1 MSTNSSATPI
11 SSKAEL
17 WPAQSSTL
25 AIAGLRG
32 AIPRGVLTT
41 SDTRTRRSALGYGV
55 EPESNA
61 FTTLKIAVF
70 AATPSANEITATA
83 VNPGALAGFTVT
95 AHDSGNVAARTKA
108 GIATQYG
115 SCHTAL
121 IDGYAIEGHVPVR
134 EIQRLLKERPAAIGL
149 AVPGM
154 VIGSPG
160 MEQGGRVDPYTVL
173 LLHRDGGSSSY
184 AKYRG

>member
-1 MSTNSSATPI
+1 MQRRRFLAWLMSAPV
-11 SSKAEL
+11 
-17 WPAQSSTL
+17 
-25 AIAGLRG
+25 
-32 AIPRGVLTT
+32 GV
-41 SDTRTRRSALGYGV
+41 ALGLPTVAAADQVV
-55 EPESNA
+55 EVWKDPTCGCCKEW
-61 FTTLKIAVF
+61 IAY
-70 AATPSANEITATA
+70 
-83 VNPGALAGFTVT
+83 LRDAGFAVT
-95 AHDSGNVAARTKA
+95 AHDSGNVAARAKA

-121 IDGYAIEGHVPVR
+121 IDGYAIEGHEPVR
-134 EIQRLLKERPAAIGL
+134 EIRRLLKERPAAIGL

>member
-1 MSTNSSATPI
+1 MNSNPMRRRRF
-11 SSKAEL
+11 
-17 WPAQSSTL
+17 L
-25 AIAGLRG
+25 AL
-32 AIPRGVLTT
+32 
-41 SDTRTRRSALGYGV
+41 
-55 EPESNA
+55 
-61 FTTLKIAVF
+61 
-70 AATPSANEITATA
+70 ITAAPMTTWLGAPAFADQGSA
-83 VNPGALAGFTVT
+83 VEVWKDSTCGCCKDWIALLRKAGFVVT
-95 AHDSGNVAARTKA
+95 AHDSGNAAASAKA
-108 GIATQYG
+108 RIAKQYG

-121 IDGYAIEGHVPVR
+121 VGGYAIEGHVPVR
-134 EIQRLLKERPAAIGL
+134 EIQRLLKERPDAIGL

>member
-1 MSTNSSATPI
+1 M
-11 SSKAEL
+11 
-17 WPAQSSTL
+17 QRRQFL
-25 AIAGLRG
+25 AWLA
-32 AIPRGVLTT
+32 AAPVGVSL
-41 SDTRTRRSALGYGV
+41 SL
-55 EPESNA
+55 
-61 FTTLKIAVF
+61 
-70 AATPSANEITATA
+70 PSAAAASPLVEVWKDPTCGCCKECI
-83 VNPGALAGFTVT
+83 VNLRNPGFTVT
-95 AHDSGNVAARTKA
+95 ANVAARTKA
-108 GIATQYG
+108 GIAPQYG

-121 IDGYAIEGHVPVR
+121 VDGYAIEGHVPVR

-173 LLHRDGGSSSY
+173 LLQRDGGSSSY

>member
-1 MSTNSSATPI
+1 MRESTMHRRQFLGWLMA
-11 SSKAEL
+11 A
-17 WPAQSSTL
+17 PA
-25 AIAGLRG
+25 
-32 AIPRGVLTT
+32 GV
-41 SDTRTRRSALGYGV
+41 ALGRPTV
-55 EPESNA
+55 
-61 FTTLKIAVF
+61 
-70 AATPSANEITATA
+70 ATA
-83 VNPGALAGFTVT
+83 GQVVEVWKDSTCGCCREWIAYLRIAGFTVT
-95 AHDSGNVAARTKA
+95 AHDSGNVAARAKA

-134 EIQRLLKERPAAIGL
+134 EIRRLLKERPAAIGL

-160 MEQGGRVDPYTVL
+160 MEEGKRVDPYTVL

-184 AKYRG
+184 AKYRA

>member
-1 MSTNSSATPI
+1 MQEPMM
-11 SSKAEL
+11 
-17 WPAQSSTL
+17 QRRQFL
-25 AIAGLRG
+25 AWLIAAPVGASLGL
-32 AIPRGVLTT
+32 
-41 SDTRTRRSALGYGV
+41 
-55 EPESNA
+55 
-61 FTTLKIAVF
+61 
-70 AATPSANEITATA
+70 PSAAADGPVVEVWKDPTCGCCKEWMAH
-83 VNPGALAGFTVT
+83 LRDAGFTVT
-95 AHDSGNVAARTKA
+95 AHDSGNVAARTRA
-108 GIATQYG
+108 GIAPRYG

-121 IDGYAIEGHVPVR
+121 VDGYAIEGHVPVR
-134 EIQRLLKERPAAIGL
+134 EIRRLLKERPVAVGL